1 MTNNKKLFY
10 IYTIMPVLALLV
22 FILSVKT
29 GTKDI
34 SLIEAIKALLG
45 QGDNI
50 TLTVIRQIRVP
61 RIIMAMTAGAGLAAS
76 GCVFQGILKNPL
88 ADPFTLG
95 LSGGA
100 AFGASAG
107 FIFGLASISWILI
120 PFSAFAGAV
129 LAVGA
134 VYILSSK
141 KRFDSGSM
149 ILSGVIISY
158 IFSSAV
164 MLLFSLSNSHQVYS
178 AFIWLMG
185 NLSVFDERLLPV
197 VCIIVVAGTAILC
210 LSGNIINTLT
220 LGSQKAGTLGINI
233 EKTVKIIFLLT
244 SLITAACVSCCGVI
258 GFVGLMIPHIMRKI
272 VGGNHSLLIPASAFA
287 GCIFLPLCD
296 TLSRTLFS
304 PVEIPVGVI
313 TSIIGGLFFIF
324 LMLKNNG
331 KNI

>member
-1 MTNNKKLFY
+1 
-10 IYTIMPVLALLV
+10 MPALAVLV
-22 FILSVKT
+22 FIFSLKT

-34 SLIEAIKALLG
+34 TFIETFKALFG
-45 QGDNI
+45 NGEESV
-50 TLTVIRQIRVP
+50 LTVIRQIRAP
-61 RIIMAMTAGAGLAAS
+61 RVIMAMTAGAGLAAS

-95 LSGGA
+95 ISGGA

-107 FIFGLASISWILI
+107 FVFGLASISWLLI
-120 PFSAFAGAV
+120 PFSALVGAMLAV
-129 LAVGA
+129 LAV
-134 VYILSSK
+134 YLLSLRR
-141 KRFDSGSM
+141 RFDSNSM

-164 MLLFSLSNSHQVYS
+164 MLLFALSKTNQIYS

-185 NLSVFDERLLPV
+185 NISAFDERILPV
-197 VCIIVVAGTAILC
+197 VVTIVLAGTIILC
-210 LSGNIINTLT
+210 LAGNIINAVT
-220 LGSQKAGTLGINI
+220 LGGQKANTLGINM
-233 EKTVKIIFLLT
+233 EKSVKIIFVLT

-258 GFVGLMIPHIMRKI
+258 GFVGLMMPHIMRKI
-272 VGGNHSLLIPASAFA
+272 VGGNHSVLIPASALA

-313 TSIIGGLFFIF
+313 TSIIGGGFFIF
-324 LMLKNNG
+324 LMMRQNYDRV
-331 KNI
+331 